1 MKLYCDL
8 HVSECWNKNR
18 EKIIERLRN
27 NTLLP
32 HMYVLALSSGK
43 QNNLEFYSGI
53 LLKQHI
59 FSIDTLF
66 VIGIAD
72 GYGECLK
79 MTEKITEEVFNATGS
94 ADIRQYIIRRQNE
107 YEKAGQ

>member
-1 MKLYCDL
+1 MKLYCNL
-8 HVSECWNKNR
+8 YVSECWNKNKR
-18 EKIIERLRN
+18 KIINRLRN

-32 HMYVLALSSGK
+32 NMYVLTLCSGA

-59 FSIDTLF
+59 FSCDSLF
-66 VIGIAD
+66 VIGVAN
-72 GYGECLK
+72 GYEECLK

-94 ADIRQYIIRRQNE
+94 ANIRQYIIQRQNE